1 MWWEIC
7 IDIVYIKDIPGI
19 HIIDNADITD
29 ILGNAGI

>member
-19 HIIDNADITD
+19 HIDNADITD